1 MVYDL
6 GGLGLRLAPVND
18 VKCKTS
24 TTENNK
30 SLQSQA
36 TAQSLS
42 QLMDFIRRSGDSADE
57 RNPQRSS
64 SKIPTSNAVLSVKIK
79 EKTNSNA
86 KSKIPEAPNLIE
98 MLHKAEVD
106 FNSKSSPD
114 SGHTPEPNINTELQ
128 RLRSVCNIT
137 SPTAKGH
144 NIVHT
149 LSNGSASQPV
159 QSNPPQRSGHHSV
172 SRDWN
177 NIVLY
182 CCKEHPYNGIV
193 IILRVIC

>member
-18 VKCKTS
+18 VKSKTS

-114 SGHTPEPNINTELQ
+114 SGHTPAFFAKKYWIIGFCSQ
-128 RLRSVCNIT
+128 FVSVVVFGFVLDLGTNLKFEYGVDFTLGFLSAQFGSFRPCT
-137 SPTAKGH
+137 SVHRQVKGKK
-144 NIVHT
+144 IK
-149 LSNGSASQPV
+149 A
-159 QSNPPQRSGHHSV
+159 
-172 SRDWN
+172 
-177 NIVLY
+177 
-182 CCKEHPYNGIV
+182 
-193 IILRVIC
+193 